1 MQSGRSK
8 MSDYGECLKKYIKE
22 NGISVRRLSIETEIN
37 RTLLQKYLSGDRLP
51 KSIREVEH
59 ISECLML
66 SPEKQEKLT
75 EEYNK
80 SCYGSKRYESF
91 LMIRDV
97 LNGLVDFRLD
107 LPPQTERGSFPA
119 QPGVEQNAPIP
130 GGQACKTCLGAMEVE
145 NVLRNILEE
154 QKNSGQNKRLEIL
167 SQPDAG
173 NLMPIVLSACVGQET
188 EVEQIVCLDEDSA
201 EGNNNIR
208 VIYSLLPMLFGNIN
222 HQSYYYYDKK
232 EAHINT
238 MSLLPVLILAGDYG
252 MVCNSKMDEGLVFW
266 SKESVEFYRRQ
277 YQKIKRRTS
286 FLTGYLNDITEW
298 MTFIR
303 SFVTE
308 LSTAEICIGA
318 TPCLTA
324 CLDEAMLFKYLRM
337 DEKDNQ
343 FVMEALAENR
353 SKLTGKGAKRMVN
366 IFSEEGLRH
375 FLETG
380 RSNEYPDSCYTPIDM
395 ADRLLILERVIEIA
409 EKGIIIYNMTN
420 PLFLNLD
427 RRLLIYINEKIV
439 FQYHQKNAMSQY
451 FRINERTV
459 RRGFRDFVEFSRE
472 NRWLCGAEETIARMK
487 EILSEYRQKSRK

>member
-1 MQSGRSK
+1 M
-8 MSDYGECLKKYIKE
+8 
-22 NGISVRRLSIETEIN
+22 
-37 RTLLQKYLSGDRLP
+37 
-51 KSIREVEH
+51 
-59 ISECLML
+59 
-66 SPEKQEKLT
+66 
-75 EEYNK
+75 
-80 SCYGSKRYESF
+80 
-91 LMIRDV
+91 
-97 LNGLVDFRLD
+97 
-107 LPPQTERGSFPA
+107 
-119 QPGVEQNAPIP
+119 
-130 GGQACKTCLGAMEVE
+130 
-145 NVLRNILEE
+145 LRNILRE
-154 QKNSGQNKRLEIL
+154 QRNSGRKSRLEIL

-208 VIYSLLPMLFGNIN
+208 VIYSLLPLLFGNIN
-222 HQSYYYYDKK
+222 YRSYYYYDKK

-238 MSLLPVLILAGDYG
+238 MSLLPVLILPGDYG
-252 MVCNSKMDEGLVFW
+252 MVCNSRMDEGLVFW

-303 SFVTE
+303 SFLTE

-324 CLDEAMLFKYLRM
+324 CLDETMLFKYLRM

-343 FVMEALAENR
+343 FVMEALAINR
-353 SKLTGKGAKRMVN
+353 SKLTGKGTKRMVN
-366 IFSEEGLRH
+366 IFSEEGLRD

-395 ADRLLILERVIEIA
+395 ADRLLILERAIEIA
-409 EKGIIIYNMTN
+409 EKGVINYNMTN

-427 RRLLIYINEKIV
+427 RRLLVYINEKIV

-487 EILSEYRQKSRK
+487 EILAEYRQKGRK